1 MSVFEIILIIFGTL
15 FVGYI
20 AVRLWSSAYFRS
32 KFEATKLFNHKKDQK
47 EE

>member
-1 MSVFEIILIIFGTL
+1 MVVGIGEIVAIIVGVL

-20 AVRLWSSAYFRS
+20 AVRIWSKAYFRS
-32 KFEATKLFNHKKDQK
+32 KFEASKLNQKK